1 MTNKKITYGNRTVKS
16 DEELFAPDDLDVEI
30 VGGKS
35 QVDPFGYLSIEYEG
49 VDGNVLVRP
58 KEDPDKNGKFGEF
71 EDEEDDGEET
81 EEKLGSVT
89 SVLFEQEGAFTGDGT
104 YLANVTAIISD
115 VKGAD
120 DYDVEFIKIS

>member
-1 MTNKKITYGNRTVKS
+1 MINKDINYGNRTVKS
-16 DEELFAPDDLDVEI
+16 DEELFAPDDLDVNL

-35 QVDPFGYLSIEYEG
+35 QTDPFGYITVQTQGAEDSLLT
-49 VDGNVLVRP
+49 VDATDSVVDDPNLVG
-58 KEDPDKNGKFGEF
+58 DF
-71 EDEEDDGEET
+71 EDEDSEE

-89 SVLFEQEGAFTGDGT
+89 SVLFEQEGSFTGDGT
-104 YLANVTAIISD
+104 YLANVTATLND